1 MLILIRKNTPKNK
14 INKLI
19 SHLKQL
25 NLAIKLI
32 SDDDFD
38 LLKISGN
45 CELIDEKEFKQYD
58 FVISV
63 QRISSP
69 FKFISRKN
77 HPEDSVY
84 EIKNTFIG
92 KDNFSIM
99 AGPCSIESAEQLEQI
114 AIFLQKNKIKF
125 LRGGTY
131 KLRTSPYSFQGLGL
145 EGLKILHKVANKYN
159 LISISEITDASQIAD
174 FEKYVDIIQVG
185 TRNMQNYELLKK
197 LGKVNKPILLKRG
210 FANTIEEFLYS
221 AEYLMANGNQQV
233 ILCERGIRTF
243 EKYTRATLD
252 FACIPII
259 KKISHLPIIVDPSH
273 SSGVFELVSPMS
285 LASLACGADG
295 LILEINNQPEK
306 ALSDGAQALKFK
318 TFKKLLVDLNKMAKV
333 VHKKI

>member
-14 INKLI
+14 LNKLI

-210 FANTIEEFLYS
+210 FANTI
-221 AEYLMANGNQQV
+221 
-233 ILCERGIRTF
+233 
-243 EKYTRATLD
+243 
-252 FACIPII
+252 
-259 KKISHLPIIVDPSH
+259 
-273 SSGVFELVSPMS
+273 
-285 LASLACGADG
+285 
-295 LILEINNQPEK
+295 
-306 ALSDGAQALKFK
+306 
-318 TFKKLLVDLNKMAKV
+318 
-333 VHKKI
+333 

>member
-14 INKLI
+14 LNKLI

-145 EGLKILHKVANKYN
+145 EGLKILHEVANKYN

-243 EKYTRATLD
+243 EKCTRATLD

>member
-84 EIKNTFIG
+84 EIKNTFIA

-259 KKISHLPIIVDPSH
+259 VDPSH